1 MPLVKLVKFPRKIPG
16 IKPLQPE
23 FDYRYKPSIMMD
35 VGANFVVNSDSIL
48 RKIRENLILS
58 EVKINRSC
66 VLGQGSYGTV
76 YKAKYN
82 GIVCAAKRLDVA
94 SCNQATLERMKQNF
108 KLECLQ
114 HSKLSHPNIVKML
127 GVFWPKKH
135 PEPVLVMELMEYNL
149 TQLLENHQNICK
161 YIKLSILQD
170 VSRGLC
176 YLHEQNPPIIHH
188 ALYSD
193 NILLTQGLIAKI
205 SDFKTGSDTVSDQAL
220 LSVRQNRDISG
231 FLPDS
236 THILKYDVSL
246 NVFSFGCIVCHIIT
260 QRWPGMQRPE
270 KSKAARKKKRNDHCR
285 PRWMSSPWNAIT
297 DQKEMHDDFT
307 SYTMV
312 DWSRG
317 VEKHQNYLDQIGDNS
332 LKQLVEACLQ
342 RNSKNRPS
350 SMLHIYEKITSI
362 IEGA

>member
-1 MPLVKLVKFPRKIPG
+1 
-16 IKPLQPE
+16 
-23 FDYRYKPSIMMD
+23 MD
-35 VGANFVVNSDSIL
+35 VGANFAVSSDSIL
-48 RKIRENLILS
+48 RKISQNLILS
-58 EVKINRSC
+58 GVKINRSC

-76 YKAKYN
+76 YKAEYN

-94 SCNQATLERMKQNF
+94 LCNQSTLERMKQIF

-114 HSKLSHPNIVKML
+114 HSKLNHLNIVKML
-127 GVFWPKKH
+127 GVFCPTEKH

-161 YIKLSILQD
+161 YVKLSILQD
-170 VSRGLC
+170 VSRGLR

-193 NILLTQGLIAKI
+193 SILLTQGLIAKL
-205 SDFKTGSDTVSDQAL
+205 SDFKTGADTVSDQAL
-220 LSVRQNRDISG
+220 LSLRQNRDISG

-260 QRWPGMQRPE
+260 QRCPGMQHPE
-270 KSKAARKKKRNDHCR
+270 KSKVALKKKQNDRCR
-285 PRWMSSPWNAIT
+285 PRGKSSPLVAIT

-312 DWSRG
+312 EWSRG
-317 VEKHQNYLDQIGDNS
+317 VEKHQNYLDQISDNS
-332 LKQLVEACLQ
+332 LRQLVEACLQ

-350 SMLHIYEKITSI
+350 SISLIYDRITSI
-362 IEGA
+362 IEGG